1 MLTLKNYKSI
11 LIIFFIA
18 MNLFSQDAYS
28 QNAITGKKD
37 VSNKRKPVTMIKDNS
52 PLSRTPVINYSPE
65 EIKIQEEMNQ
75 IKRPDNFSQEG
86 DKILGLQKRIEIT
99 NSSTITKQETTPIGK
114 MIIPKNNTDNISS
127 GNIFNVDYSVALAT
141 QVEQRGTD
149 AGKVW
154 VAVGLSILD
163 TGAGATADTV
173 AMYYSNDGGITFAE
187 YVKIAFSAANKIDF
201 DDLDMEI
208 IENTSG
214 TKYIY
219 LVFGYYTNGYF
230 GARKIGY
237 LVISA
242 PTLGY
247 FGSTLVFPGQTA
259 SSKFFHPRIT
269 SDNARYVSNPYVTI
283 VAMQD
288 STSGGNEYIMT
299 KMCRVLSPYTLTP
312 AFTYLP
318 KNIYTAA
325 AGFVD
330 FGVTLDIAYFNN
342 VNDSLVFLLSG
353 YPGFNDK
360 MYFYKAFSNNMV
372 YPTSNG
378 FISPY
383 GDNMEYARIASNG
396 GTDQTK
402 MLVTYTDDYANSG
415 DYDQRYLSSED
426 ANNWIAGSLETS
438 VIYNSRYGDVIGR
451 RNADGSFSGTFKNY
465 LGSLSNIT
473 SYRFDGNFNISS
485 FIHCT
490 NTEYANSIAS
500 PKPSFRFVNGD
511 SCLSFWPDYFN
522 INHTVGCSAINFYL
536 KVTNDGYYNDV
547 TNSVPVVYYM
557 NVIIANQNP
566 PYNHID
572 TAVIYPE
579 PNLLLNEIVFKNAP
593 DGDYYFILKSVNTL
607 ETWSANPITIS
618 NGTINFYDFTSSDA
632 QAYGNNL
639 KLKGTKW
646 CIYSGDVDQDGII
659 DATDMSLVDNDAI
672 NPLSGY
678 SITDL
683 NGDYYTDATDVSVV
697 DNNAFIQP
705 SVMKPL

>member
-37 VSNKRKPVTMIKDNS
+37 VSNKREAVTMKKDNS
-52 PLSRTPVINYSPE
+52 PLSRTPVINYSTE
-65 EIKIQEEMNQ
+65 ELKIQEEMNQ
-75 IKRPDNFSQEG
+75 IKRPDNLSIEG
-86 DKILGLQKRIEIT
+86 DKILGLQKRIEIINT
-99 NSSTITKQETTPIGK
+99 STITKQETTPIGK

-127 GNIFNVDYSVALAT
+127 GNIFNTDYSVALAT
-141 QVEQRGTD
+141 QVEQRGTG

-173 AMYYSNDGGITFAE
+173 AMYYSNDGGITFTQ
-187 YVKIAFSAANKIDF
+187 YVKIAFSSANKIDF

-219 LVFGYYTNGYF
+219 LVFGYYTNGYS

-242 PTLGY
+242 PTLGV

-269 SDNARYVSNPYVTI
+269 SDNARYASNPYVTI

-312 AFTYLP
+312 AFTYMP
-318 KNIYTAA
+318 KSIYSPAT
-325 AGFVD
+325 GFYD

-342 VNDSLVFLLSG
+342 VSDSLVFLLSG

-360 MYFYKAFSNNMV
+360 MYFYKAFSNTMV
-372 YPTSNG
+372 YPVSNG

-402 MLVTYTDDYANSG
+402 MLVTYTDDYSNSG
-415 DYDQRYLSSED
+415 DYDQRYLSTED
-426 ANNWIAGSLETS
+426 ANNWTAGSLETS

-451 RNADGSFSGTFKNY
+451 RNANGCFSATFSNRLNTLSNVSSVRFSGNFDSFS
-465 LGSLSNIT
+465 
-473 SYRFDGNFNISS
+473 SY
-485 FIHCT
+485 IHCT
-490 NTEYANSIAS
+490 NTSYANSIAN

-511 SCLSFWPDYFN
+511 SCLSFWSDYFN
-522 INHTVGCSAINFYL
+522 IYHTVGCSAINFFL

-547 TNSVPVVYYM
+547 TNSVPLQYYM
-557 NVIIANQNP
+557 NVILADQNP

-572 TAVIYPE
+572 TALIYPE
-579 PNLLLNEIVFKNAP
+579 PTLLLNEIVFKNAP

-618 NGTINFYDFTSSDA
+618 NGSINSYDFTNSDA

-672 NPLSGY
+672 NPISGY
-678 SITDL
+678 SVTDL

-705 SVMKPL
+705 SLMKP